1 MENET
6 TVHISNPNP
15 WFDKVNSRKMVAY
28 KVTGNHDA
36 VEQFK
41 QWKASVSSTGSVGVD
56 DSGNPLFHVGMDKAY
71 KLGLS
76 CDIHQ
81 FVSKEDPTQFYYSRE
96 TQGEKNEEEI
106 IKGLPEVA
114 QMIYAKEELTK
125 ARAFANA
132 ITKTETT
139 RINAYRASV
148 ASTSPVAFADL

>member
-1 MENET
+1 MEQNL

-28 KVTGNHDA
+28 KVTGTPDA
-36 VEQFK
+36 VEQYK

-81 FVSKEDPTQFYYSRE
+81 FVSKEDPTKFYYSRE
-96 TQGEKNEEEI
+96 TQAEKNEEEI
-106 IKGLPEVA
+106 IKGLSEVA
-114 QMIYAKEELTK
+114 QMLYAKEEIAQ
-125 ARAFANA
+125 ARAFSNQLTAIQSKRIAEYNA
-132 ITKTETT
+132 SI
-139 RINAYRASV
+139 
-148 ASTSPVAFADL
+148 ASTSNLALADL